1 MGKKPNYLE
10 LIRERGKRSRVY
22 RQYQLVG
29 LELAELLRDPAHKAL
44 YMKLAKERDANE
56 LRELARSVAEQKKVR
71 NRGALFMY
79 LLTSSSSKAPA
90 RSHERPR
97 WKKR

>member
-1 MGKKPNYLE
+1 MGKPNYLE

-44 YMKLAKERDANE
+44 YIKLAKDWNSDE
-56 LRELARSVAEQKKVR
+56 LLRVAKDVAGRPNINNKGAYFMKIISEDKK
-71 NRGALFMY
+71 
-79 LLTSSSSKAPA
+79 
-90 RSHERPR
+90 
-97 WKKR
+97 

>member
-1 MGKKPNYLE
+1 MGKPNYLE

-44 YMKLAKERDANE
+44 YIKLAKERNADE
-56 LRELARSVAEQKKVR
+56 LRELARSVAGRKKVR
-71 NRGALFMY
+71 NLGAYFMY
-79 LLTSSSSKAPA
+79 LLSKPAEKQSARAEKRTS
-90 RSHERPR
+90 R
-97 WKKR
+97 KKKS